1 MGVLWNVLNKALKEN
16 ANALISEY
24 NGDVQT
30 YGDYC

>member
-24 NGDVQT
+24 IHQILEKRL
-30 YGDYC
+30 